1 MVLCA
6 GTGKGG
12 PPRSLRRAG
21 SSRERLT
28 GTLPRALAQPVPS
41 LIAGPRLL
49 RWSASHQLGLSA
61 SLYAFVLS
69 RVALLGSWSLLSRC
83 WGCFHYLVSI
93 FRDGGMNFLVC
104 VRARGFRGVVL
115 ESAGGVALCGLASF

>member
-6 GTGKGG
+6 GTGKWGA
-12 PPRSLRRAG
+12 PRSLRRAG

-28 GTLPRALAQPVPS
+28 GTLPRALAQPVPCLG

-69 RVALLGSWSLLSRC
+69 RVALLGSSC
-83 WGCFHYLVSI
+83 CCLV
-93 FRDGGMNFLVC
+93 V
-104 VRARGFRGVVL
+104 GVVFIIS
-115 ESAGGVALCGLASF
+115 SASLGMEV